1 MTYDLLIIAYMG
13 MLVVNECDCTGLR
26 WDVLSFAVLRW
37 DVLSFAVLRWDVLS
51 FAVLLTIY
59 SANSWFCIYFYYI
72 AIIDALFWDN
82 IDSKCI
88 YLQRISIPDAIHGH
102 FGKEIASII
111 QNFHFLMHM
120 IKRIFEMGIYYWQIT

>member
-72 AIIDALFWDN
+72 AIIDALFGT
-82 IDSKCI
+82 ILIVS
-88 YLQRISIPDAIHGH
+88 
-102 FGKEIASII
+102 ASICREY
-111 QNFHFLMHM
+111 QFPMQY
-120 IKRIFEMGIYYWQIT
+120 MGILEKKLHL

>member
-13 MLVVNECDCTGLR
+13 MLVVNECDCTG
-26 WDVLSFAVLRW
+26 
-37 DVLSFAVLRWDVLS
+37 LRWDVLS